1 MNTPEDHGRMVKIL
15 LLQFVWDGTEPL
27 FPLNGLVSMLP
38 PNPASGPITPDNF
51 KMARSVECP
60 DLPDMGLTV
69 DGTLVFQWGESDV
82 LVDNHTL
89 ETGLLLMN
97 QSRYNGS
104 VSFSARIQPKDLHP
118 VWGRIISLGW
128 SLQESVEGSYS
139 SMQ

>member
-1 MNTPEDHGRMVKIL
+1 
-15 LLQFVWDGTEPL
+15 
-27 FPLNGLVSMLP
+27 MLP

-60 DLPDMGLTV
+60 DLTDMGMTV

-104 VSFSARIQPKDLHP
+104 VRFSARIQPKDFHP
-118 VWGRIISLGW
+118 IWEHIIGLGW
-128 SLQESVEGSYS
+128 SLQESVES
-139 SMQ
+139 SHPSMR